1 MIAFST
7 HWLLYRRL
15 AAAALCLVCG
25 LCVIGIIGAFGRQRT
40 FAARTEHAE
49 LAEKLEAM
57 FSSVAAATRPSVVAI
72 ATTEN
77 DDPLAWPD
85 SVGPIHE
92 SFGSG
97 FIIDKRG
104 YILTNQ
110 HLVGNAR
117 SIHVRL
123 ADGREFEAAVVQ
135 GDSSSDIAL
144 IKITG
149 TDLPVAA
156 LGDSER
162 LRVGQWVLAIGNP
175 FGLMQTVSAGIVS
188 ALGRSDLRLLQ
199 HEDFIQTDAT
209 INPGNSGG
217 PLIDLHGQVV
227 GINTAMYSADG
238 IGNNGISFAVPINL
252 ARALAE
258 RWMAGR
264 GVSYFG
270 ASLQHVDAD
279 AARWCGL
286 TSPSGA
292 FVKGVEEDSPAH
304 DAGLRVMD
312 VIVAFGGDRVRDESH
327 LRVLLARQAPSE
339 TIDLIVQRGGKEVT
353 LRAELRAGSEIAS
366 RAPARTASGRNRLLG
381 ISVTNLTAT
390 LRAQIGAAPAAGV
403 VILGVE
409 ANSVAD
415 RKGLQS
421 GDVIVGVNGDD
432 VRNLQDL
439 RNAMS
444 RAASTAALHVFRG
457 RRDVGFIF
465 LPR

>member
-1 MIAFST
+1 
-7 HWLLYRRL
+7 
-15 AAAALCLVCG
+15 
-25 LCVIGIIGAFGRQRT
+25 
-40 FAARTEHAE
+40 
-49 LAEKLEAM
+49 
-57 FSSVAAATRPSVVAI
+57 
-72 ATTEN
+72 
-77 DDPLAWPD
+77 
-85 SVGPIHE
+85 
-92 SFGSG
+92 
-97 FIIDKRG
+97 
-104 YILTNQ
+104 
-110 HLVGNAR
+110 
-117 SIHVRL
+117 
-123 ADGREFEAAVVQ
+123 
-135 GDSSSDIAL
+135 
-144 IKITG
+144 
-149 TDLPVAA
+149 
-156 LGDSER
+156 
-162 LRVGQWVLAIGNP
+162 
-175 FGLMQTVSAGIVS
+175 
-188 ALGRSDLRLLQ
+188 
-199 HEDFIQTDAT
+199 
-209 INPGNSGG
+209 
-217 PLIDLHGQVV
+217 
-227 GINTAMYSADG
+227 
-238 IGNNGISFAVPINL
+238 
-252 ARALAE
+252 
-258 RWMAGR
+258 
-264 GVSYFG
+264 
-270 ASLQHVDAD
+270 
-279 AARWCGL
+279 L